1 MRTGAVTVFSIAAMI
16 VTQLRFLPNEA
27 GDGEGFW
34 PRSGQNAWASYADGG
49 VVNLPQVPS
58 GRVAVTS
65 PMRFAQGGRGARDDG
80 AAARSDALM
89 GTPNKKTPVPQDNL
103 FSTSPRLEQQPPA
116 AAPPAPR
123 GTTPAPPAAP
133 R

>member
-1 MRTGAVTVFSIAAMI
+1 VKPGVALAVLSITTATVA
-16 VTQLRFLPNEA
+16 QLRFLPGEA
-27 GDGEGFW
+27 KEV
-34 PRSGQNAWASYADGG
+34 SASYADGG

-58 GRVAVTS
+58 ARFAGTS
-65 PMRFAQGGRGARDDG
+65 PMRIAQAGRGARDDG

-103 FSTSPRLEQQPPA
+103 YSTSPRLEQQPPA
-116 AAPPAPR
+116 TEAPAPR
-123 GTTPAPPAAP
+123 AATPAPPAPA

>member
-1 MRTGAVTVFSIAAMI
+1 V
-16 VTQLRFLPNEA
+16 
-27 GDGEGFW
+27 
-34 PRSGQNAWASYADGG
+34 SYADGG

-58 GRVAVTS
+58 ARFAGTS
-65 PMRFAQGGRGARDDG
+65 PVRIAQGGRGARDDG

-103 FSTSPRLEQQPPA
+103 YSTSPRLEQQPLA
-116 AAPPAPR
+116 TEPPAPR
-123 GTTPAPPAAP
+123 AATPAPPAAP

>member
-1 MRTGAVTVFSIAAMI
+1 VKPGVALAVLSITTATIA
-16 VTQLRFLPNEA
+16 QLRFLPGEA
-27 GDGEGFW
+27 KEV
-34 PRSGQNAWASYADGG
+34 SASYADGG

-58 GRVAVTS
+58 ARFAGTS
-65 PMRFAQGGRGARDDG
+65 PMRIAQAGRGARDDG

-103 FSTSPRLEQQPPA
+103 YSTSPRLEQQPPA
-116 AAPPAPR
+116 TEAPAPR
-123 GTTPAPPAAP
+123 AATPAPPAPA